1 MQLLTRRII
10 RVALVAG
17 VLTVAAVL
25 PRVAAR
31 VSPGEPTVRE
41 IRLVV
46 RDMSYRIG
54 DSPEV
59 NPTLRLHPGERIR
72 FVLTNTDIGMA
83 HDFVI
88 QDFNVSTPL
97 VKGRGS
103 EAVEFTVPD
112 ARGTHAYNCTPHS
125 ATMRGTIAVE

>member
-1 MQLLTRRII
+1 MQALTRRTI
-10 RVALVAG
+10 RIALVAS

-25 PRVAAR
+25 PQVAAR

-59 NPTLRLHPGERIR
+59 NPTLRVHPGERVR
-72 FVLTNTDIGMA
+72 FVLTNTDIGMV

-88 QDFNVSTPL
+88 QDFNVSTRL
-97 VKGRGS
+97 LKGLGS
-103 EAVEFTVPD
+103 ETVEFTVPD

-125 ATMRGTIAVE
+125 GLMRGTVTVE